1 MTINGQ
7 GAQVYQALADNA
19 SGTTITAVGSEG
31 AGARST
37 SSRGRRRSD
46 LAADRFAIAPYW
58 GGGIAGPT
66 ANKGPADMNTYDTN
80 ARPSQDQ
87 IAILRGR

>member
-1 MTINGQ
+1 VAG
-7 GAQVYQALADNA
+7 
-19 SGTTITAVGSEG
+19 
-31 AGARST
+31 GARIWQRCTGLDWENTSQST
-37 SSRGRRRSD
+37 
-46 LAADRFAIAPYW
+46 DRFAIAPYW